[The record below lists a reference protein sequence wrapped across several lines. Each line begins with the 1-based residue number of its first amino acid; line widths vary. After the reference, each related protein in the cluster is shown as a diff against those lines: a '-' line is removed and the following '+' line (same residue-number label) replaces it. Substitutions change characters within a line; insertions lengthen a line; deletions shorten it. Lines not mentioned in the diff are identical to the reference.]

1 MRRVEIF
8 VEREVFGESAEEG
21 VPSRVANKIGP
32 LEDEASSMICRGVG
46 ESAHEV
52 QDETPPA
59 SIVVSRG
66 QMLA

>member
-8 VEREVFGESAEEG
+8 MEREVFSKRAEKG
-21 VPSRVANKIGP
+21 VPSRFANKVGP
-32 LEDEASSMICRGVG
+32 LDDQASSMICRGVG

-59 SIVVSRG
+59 SIIVGRG
-66 QMLA
+66 QMFA